1 MTTFSEGLTV
11 QYENYIGQI
20 RFICE
25 SYVTLCV
32 SSFPEERRRDVCIL
46 IYRHNFDKIKL
57 LKESSK

>member
-1 MTTFSEGLTV
+1 MTTFSEGLMV
-11 QYENYIGQI
+11 QYENYIGPI

-32 SSFPEERRRDVCIL
+32 SSFPEERRKDVCIL
-46 IYRHNFDKIKL
+46 IYRHNFHKIKL